1 MGASGLLDF
10 FTLEAADYLERL
22 DALVAASATVPLDTT
37 EFLTEARALRG
48 AAVMARQESIATVAV
63 GLERLA
69 KGVREGGVPWT
80 PAVRGTAVS
89 TIDDLKILVRNVRT
103 WSPDDDARAARRR
116 DELDRVAPQRTT
128 ATPMGTAAPAVRAF
142 IASELDLCAQALHGA
157 DYAAWSIC
165 TPRVRALRGMAALQE
180 LPPVGDVIAVLDDRL
195 AQLEES
201 PQAPHDGERPLMA
214 AVARVLT
221 EAAAAMHRGERPPT
235 RSDALQEF
243 ADVSD
248 ASLSV
253 EAEEPTVVPVESLFF
268 QDEGPHVILDGSHPP
283 TSRAARFRAEVVA
296 PAEHLRRV
304 VADAARGAA
313 GPAHAV
319 AVAALRRALGTLSAL
334 ATSFSETAA
343 ARAIQAVST
352 GAHALSPEVLQTA
365 DRIGLS
371 LSDPRDTTPVAER
384 LQAIL
389 RGDPMPVEA
398 LAPTVP
404 AATPAA
410 APGAAQVE
418 PQPPAWTPDPV
429 STPAPSQVPPLTP
442 ARRSVPVKAQPQ
454 EREGTH
460 GAALHALLDRGIAG
474 LGSLNATPLS
484 PPVVLEEELVSIDE
498 LLYRGQAALER
509 AIALREHFGQGSA
522 PPSPEAVEELF
533 ALLELARTE

>member
-1 MGASGLLDF
+1 MGATGLLDF

-22 DALVAASATVPLDTT
+22 DALVAASATAPLDGA

-48 AAVMARQESIATVAV
+48 AAVMARQEPIATVAI

-69 KGVREGGVPWT
+69 KGIREGAIPWNV
-80 PAVRGTAVS
+80 AVRGTAVS

-103 WSPDDDARAARRR
+103 WSSDDDARASRRR
-116 DELDRVAPQRTT
+116 DELARVAPQRAA
-128 ATPMGTAAPAVRAF
+128 ATPLGTAAPAVRAF
-142 IASELDLCAQALHGA
+142 IASELDLCAQALRG
-157 DYAAWSIC
+157 DDLSAWSAC

-180 LPPVGDVIAVLDDRL
+180 LPPVGEVIAVLDDRL

-201 PQAPHDGERPLMA
+201 PPASSDADRPLMA

-248 ASLSV
+248 ATLSV
-253 EAEEPTVVPVESLFF
+253 ETEAVTIQPIEALFF
-268 QDEGPHVILDGSHPP
+268 GDEGPHLIVASSAPP

-304 VADAARGAA
+304 VADAARGAD

-319 AVAALRRALGTLSAL
+319 NVAALRRALGTISAL
-334 ATSFSETAA
+334 ATSFSEPAV
-343 ARAIQAVST
+343 ARALDTVSA

-371 LSDPRDTTPVAER
+371 LSDAGDASPLAER

-389 RGDPMPVEA
+389 RGDPIPIES
-398 LAPTVP
+398 LAPAGAVP
-404 AATPAA
+404 ATAPAPAA
-410 APGAAQVE
+410 A
-418 PQPPAWTPDPV
+418 QPPAWAPEPIA
-429 STPAPSQVPPLTP
+429 TPAPSPVPALTP
-442 ARRSVPVKAQPQ
+442 ARRSVPTKVVT
-454 EREGTH
+454 RGRSGTH
-460 GAALHALLDRGIAG
+460 GAELHALLDRGIEG
-474 LGSLNATPLS
+474 LGGLDATPLS
-484 PPVVLEEELVSIDE
+484 PPVVLEEELISIDE

-509 AIALREHFGQGSA
+509 AMALRELFQREA
-522 PPSPEAVEELF
+522 TPPSPDAVEELF

>member
-22 DALVAASATVPLDTT
+22 DAVVSASATAPLNTV

-48 AAVMARQESIATVAV
+48 AAMMARQEPIAGVAV

-69 KGVREGGVPWT
+69 KGLREGGIAWS

-89 TIDDLKILVRNVRT
+89 TIDDLKILVRNVRSWT
-103 WSPDDDARAARRR
+103 PDDDARATRRR
-116 DELDRVAPQRTT
+116 EELARVAPQRAA

-142 IASELDLCAQALHGA
+142 IASELDLCAQALRG
-157 DYAAWSIC
+157 DSIEAWTAC

-180 LPPVGDVIAVLDDRL
+180 LSPVGDVIAVLDDRL
-195 AQLEES
+195 ARLEES
-201 PQAPHDGERPLMA
+201 PHAGGEAARPLLS

-248 ASLSV
+248 AAVTV
-253 EAEEPTVVPVESLFF
+253 EADEVAVVPIESLFF
-268 QDEGPHVILDGSHPP
+268 GDEGPHLIVNAPQPP
-283 TSRAARFRAEVVA
+283 VSRGARFRAEVVA

-304 VADAARGAA
+304 VADAARGAD

-319 AVAALRRALGTLSAL
+319 AVGALRRALGTLSAL

-343 ARAIQAVST
+343 ARAIQAVSA

-365 DRIGLS
+365 DRIGLA
-371 LSDPRDTTPVAER
+371 LSDATDTAPLAER

-389 RGDPMPVEA
+389 RGDPIPIEA
-398 LAPTVP
+398 LAPTAT
-404 AATPAA
+404 AAAALRDTPAPETRA
-410 APGAAQVE
+410 WMPE
-418 PQPPAWTPDPV
+418 PIA
-429 STPAPSQVPPLTP
+429 TPAPSPVPTLTP
-442 ARRSVPVKAQPQ
+442 ARRSMPVKVQPAD
-454 EREGTH
+454 EPAGTH
-460 GAALHALLDRGIAG
+460 GAALHDLLDRGIAG
-474 LGSLNATPLS
+474 LGGLDATPLS
-484 PPVVLEEELVSIDE
+484 PPVILEEELVSIDD

-509 AIALREHFGQGSA
+509 AIALREHFRRETA
-522 PPSPEAVEELF
+522 PPSPDAVEELF